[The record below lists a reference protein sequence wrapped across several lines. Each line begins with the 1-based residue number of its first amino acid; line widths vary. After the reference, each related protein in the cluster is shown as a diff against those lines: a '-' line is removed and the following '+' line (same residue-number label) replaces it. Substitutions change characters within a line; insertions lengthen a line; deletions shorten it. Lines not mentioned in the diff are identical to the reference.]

1 MFAIG
6 IDLRLEKQ
14 KSKKDNE
21 PFIIFKDMVNEYLEH
36 YRSYRNEKYWQ
47 GVEAYLGGMFYQLL
61 AIYLLR
67 DHCKIV
73 SSNYGNIKYHKSKKF
88 LWA

>member
-21 PFIIFKDMVNEYLEH
+21 PFISFKDMINEYLEY

-47 GVEAYLGGMFYQLL
+47 GVDGLFRRDVLPVIGDLPIERPLQNSKLK
-61 AIYLLR
+61 LR
-67 DHCKIV
+67 
-73 SSNYGNIKYHKSKKF
+73 
-88 LWA
+88 

>member
-47 GVEAYLGGMFYQLL
+47 GVEGP
-61 AIYLLR
+61 I
-67 DHCKIV
+67 
-73 SSNYGNIKYHKSKKF
+73 
-88 LWA
+88 